1 MGDECTVNTLSV
13 NGMGAELTIGSDDTI
28 ENLITTDNPGHENI
42 LTVFCGKEMA
52 DGGSSLTIG
61 SVGDDVTVLA
71 TGGTLTMNGSSSHV
85 NTVFWTE
92 QCGPTVI
99 DNSTSGGAAESESPL
114 VLRPNDAIQPAGL
127 SGDTPVSVD
136 FAYYHML
143 DKLLGQINTPG
154 KMYPPEDK
162 PTYMTQPSLK
172 ASGQVTIT
180 ANDLSYN
187 ALKTIFTAE
196 LETEYPLF
204 DRQITAF
211 QLVMK
216 KQDGTLYTEI
226 LYKDRTDPV
235 ESGEVCSIRALYCPF
250 NMDSGFSGL
259 NVLTTTTSA
268 TGTGILGGNGSGS
281 SGGRFILRS
290 TGASR
295 HGTTPTDPGSTT
307 DPADPGASDP
317 GAAASPGSQTGPT
330 GTTAGTDAGEKAPN
344 TLRAVVTALPGKGQ
358 NTYRLAVYDAAGR
371 RANLPAGA
379 SVRAKMRFELP
390 ADWKADSIFAVF
402 RLPDGSLKAARATYD
417 PGSGTLSFAADTAGE
432 FTLVSFEFHGKLYG
446 KEFYSALETYLAA
459 L

>member
-1 MGDECTVNTLSV
+1 
-13 NGMGAELTIGSDDTI
+13 
-28 ENLITTDNPGHENI
+28 
-42 LTVFCGKEMA
+42 
-52 DGGSSLTIG
+52 
-61 SVGDDVTVLA
+61 
-71 TGGTLTMNGSSSHV
+71 
-85 NTVFWTE
+85 
-92 QCGPTVI
+92 
-99 DNSTSGGAAESESPL
+99 
-114 VLRPNDAIQPAGL
+114 
-127 SGDTPVSVD
+127 
-136 FAYYHML
+136 
-143 DKLLGQINTPG
+143 
-154 KMYPPEDK
+154 
-162 PTYMTQPSLK
+162 
-172 ASGQVTIT
+172 
-180 ANDLSYN
+180 
-187 ALKTIFTAE
+187 
-196 LETEYPLF
+196 
-204 DRQITAF
+204 
-211 QLVMK
+211 MK

-317 GAAASPGSQTGPT
+317 GVAASPVSAAKP
-330 GTTAGTDAGEKAPN
+330 AGTSAGNDAGERAPN
-344 TLRAVVTALPGKGQ
+344 ALRAVVTALPGKGAHA
-358 NTYRLAVYDAAGR
+358 YRLAVYDAAGR
-371 RANLPAGA
+371 RVTLPTGA

-417 PGSGTLSFAADTAGE
+417 PGSGTLSFTADTAGE